1 MVRRNVLCF
10 LKRTFWLQQL
20 PLNLKFQIILKPRLF
35 EIFINAL
42 LLTATKRTLFLK
54 RVIGSRFLRFATLFK
69 SPLAASI
76 RQVRQ
81 MLRI

>member
-1 MVRRNVLCF
+1 MARRNVLCF

-35 EIFINAL
+35 EIFINAQ

>member
-1 MVRRNVLCF
+1 MARRNALCF

>member
-1 MVRRNVLCF
+1 MARRNVLCF

-54 RVIGSRFLRFATLFK
+54 RVIGSRFLSFATLFK

>member
-1 MVRRNVLCF
+1 MARRNVLCF

-35 EIFINAL
+35 EIFINAQ
-42 LLTATKRTLFLK
+42 LLTATKRALFLK
-54 RVIGSRFLRFATLFK
+54 RVIGSRFLRFATLLK
-69 SPLAASI
+69 SPLEASI